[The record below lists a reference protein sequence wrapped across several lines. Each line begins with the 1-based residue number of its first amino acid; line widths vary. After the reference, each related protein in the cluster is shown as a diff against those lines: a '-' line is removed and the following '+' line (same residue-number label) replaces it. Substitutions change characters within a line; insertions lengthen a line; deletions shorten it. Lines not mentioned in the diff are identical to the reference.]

1 MFLFF
6 IQQMVKCLSQLDP
19 NEIAY
24 FKRSLSTNYRFRKN
38 YPSIV
43 DLNDPLD
50 LADKMIEVCE
60 LGEALYLTIQAIEN
74 VGKDNL
80 SKYLRKTCRR
90 GTAASHI
97 TKKSP

>member
-38 YPSIV
+38 YSRIA

-80 SKYLRKTCRR
+80 SEYLRKTCRR